1 MLTFMIDHGAYVLVE
16 DFAQSSYAP
25 WARFAKKVLEEET
38 GHMDFGNDFIR
49 RQVDKIGKAQVQ
61 HALNLWWRLA
71 LNMFGPP
78 VTGNTNI
85 IFVSD
90 LNTEPTRSVV
100 WHFGLAVKRES
111 TP

>member
-1 MLTFMIDHGAYVLVE
+1 MIDHGAYVLVE

-61 HALNLWWRLA
+61 RALNLWWRLA

-78 VTGNTNI
+78 VTGNTNHYI
-85 IFVSD
+85 RLG
-90 LNTEPTRSVV
+90 LNTEPTRNVV
-100 WHFGLAVKRES
+100 RHFGVTAKRES
-111 TP
+111 NP